1 MIIGSGFIA
10 QNFKKKIFLLKKY
23 NVAIYASGVS
33 NSQSKNANHFLR
45 EKKKLI
51 YYKKKIEKKI
61 LVYISTCSV
70 YDPSR
75 KNTSYVKHKL
85 EMENLIKKNFNKFI
99 IFRFPEVVGY
109 NSNKK
114 NLINFFY
121 VNIINNK
128 KFKLWINSKRN
139 IIDIDDAIK
148 LCFSY
153 IKFYKDYKNINFI
166 FNIAN
171 KLFFSVIDV
180 INIFEKLTFKKAL
193 YSKVKF
199 GNLNWMIK
207 PSTNKKIVKLSKIKF
222 DEYYL
227 EKVIKK
233 YYL

>member
-10 QNFKKKIFLLKKY
+10 QNFKKKFFLLKKY

-51 YYKKKIEKKI
+51 YYRKKIEKKI
-61 LVYISTCSV
+61 LVYISTWSI

-99 IFRFPEVVGY
+99 IFRLPEVVGY

-128 KFKLWINSKRN
+128 KFKLWINSKWN

-153 IKFYKDYKNINFI
+153 IKFYK
-166 FNIAN
+166 AN